1 MSIKG
6 KKIYDQLN
14 LDQPSLN
21 IINNYNEY
29 PNDSIN
35 IDPLIKCIRRL
46 SPNPIKNIISPH
58 SIYYSPLKIRGSVIS
73 SSVSKPNIDVKRL
86 TINNNTNISNYN
98 IYYYNFNLDRI
109 KSEENYL
116 KPNNNKEPEDNVK
129 KKKNYKKKI
138 SIIKEEEE
146 NAPRKNKF
154 SRDYLINHVIKE
166 VHSKSPMNN
175 TKKRNKMTKNET
187 LPRLGDKIK
196 TNPGV
201 FKIEPNGKLK
211 LSEYSVINQIGKGT
225 FGKIYAVKWKK
236 NDKKYALKKELLYN
250 LELVEKRNS
259 IVEIIHD
266 FLEKTNNKGVMN
278 IYSNLWEKNKTEYNY
293 YELMEIGERD
303 WEKEIIARSKS
314 SSYYTE
320 EELFNIASQLI
331 KTLALLQK
339 NRITHRDIKPQ
350 NILIVDGQ
358 YKLCDFGEIRIMK
371 REEGIVVQRIRGS
384 ELYMSPIL
392 FFGLRNGLIQVKHNT
407 YKSDV
412 YSLGMCLLY
421 ASSMH
426 FSGTDEIR
434 EMTDMD
440 QIKETLCKYLGD
452 RYSNKIIS
460 LIHSM
465 LETEELLRPDF
476 ISLEKKLDSYK

>member
-1 MSIKG
+1 MDIKEN
-6 KKIYDQLN
+6 KIYDQLN
-14 LDQPSLN
+14 LEQPSLN
-21 IINNYNEY
+21 IINNINEY

-35 IDPLIKCIRRL
+35 IGPLIKYIRRL
-46 SPNPIKNIISPH
+46 SPNPIKNIISPN

-73 SSVSKPNIDVKRL
+73 SSVSKPNVDVKRL
-86 TINNNTNISNYN
+86 TINNNTSISNYN
-98 IYYYNFNLDRI
+98 IYYYNFNLDKI

-116 KPNNNKEPEDNVK
+116 KPINSKEPEDNVK

-138 SIIKEEEE
+138 SVIKEEEE
-146 NAPRKNKF
+146 HAPRKNKF
-154 SRDYLINHVIKE
+154 NRDYLINHVIKE
-166 VHSKSPMNN
+166 VHSKSPINN
-175 TKKRNKMTKNET
+175 TKKKNKIGKNDKV
-187 LPRLGDKIK
+187 PRLGDKIK
-196 TNPGV
+196 TNPGLL
-201 FKIEPNGKLK
+201 KIEPNGKLK
-211 LSEYSVINQIGKGT
+211 LSEYSEINQIGKGT

-250 LELVEKRNS
+250 LELVEKRNN

-266 FLEKTNNKGVMN
+266 FLEKTNNKGVMT
-278 IYSNLWEKNKTEYNY
+278 IFSNLWEKNKNEYNY

-303 WEKEIIARSKS
+303 WEKEIISRSKS

-320 EELFNIASQLI
+320 NELFNIASQLI

-350 NILIVDGQ
+350 NILIVNGQ

-421 ASSMH
+421 AASMH

-440 QIKETLCKYLGD
+440 QIKETLYKYLRD
-452 RYSNKIIS
+452 RYSNNLIS

>member
-1 MSIKG
+1 MEFKEN
-6 KKIYDQLN
+6 KIIEHLN
-14 LDQPSLN
+14 LDQPSVN
-21 IINNYNEY
+21 IINDFNQY

-35 IDPLIKCIRRL
+35 IAPLIKAIRKF
-46 SPNPIKNIISPH
+46 SPNQIKNIISPA
-58 SIYYSPLKIRGSVIS
+58 SIYYSPLKFRGSVTS
-73 SSVSKPNIDVKRL
+73 SSVSRPTVDVKRL
-86 TINNNTNISNYN
+86 TINNNTNINSFNVIFLGLNNIKNAEDSTKPSNS
-98 IYYYNFNLDRI
+98 
-109 KSEENYL
+109 KM
-116 KPNNNKEPEDNVK
+116 PEDNVK
-129 KKKNYKKKI
+129 KKINIKKKI
-138 SIIKEEEE
+138 SVIKEEEE
-146 NAPRKNKF
+146 HAPRKNKF
-154 SRDYLINHVIKE
+154 NRDYLINHVIKE
-166 VHSKSPMNN
+166 VHSKSPINN
-175 TKKRNKMTKNET
+175 TKKRNKIVKNDT
-187 LPRLGDKIK
+187 VPRLGDKIK
-196 TNPGV
+196 TNPGL

-303 WEKEIIARSKS
+303 WEKEIISRSKS
-314 SSYYTE
+314 NSYYTE

-331 KTLALLQK
+331 ITLALLQK

-350 NILIVDGQ
+350 NILIVNGQ

-421 ASSMH
+421 AASMH

-434 EMTDMD
+434 EMTDME
-440 QIKETLCKYLGD
+440 QINETLYKYLGD
-452 RYSNKIIS
+452 RYSNKLIS
-460 LIHSM
+460 LIHCM

-476 ISLEKKLDSYK
+476 ISLEKKLDNYK

>member
-1 MSIKG
+1 MDIKEN
-6 KKIYDQLN
+6 KIYDQLN

-21 IINNYNEY
+21 IINNINEY

-35 IDPLIKCIRRL
+35 IDPLIKYIRRL
-46 SPNPIKNIISPH
+46 SPNPIKNIISPN
-58 SIYYSPLKIRGSVIS
+58 SFYYSPLKIRGSVMS
-73 SSVSKPNIDVKRL
+73 SSVSKPNFDVKRL

-98 IYYYNFNLDRI
+98 IYYYNFNLDKI
-109 KSEENYL
+109 KSEENFL
-116 KPNNNKEPEDNVK
+116 KPINSKEPEDNVK
-129 KKKNYKKKI
+129 KKKNYNKKI
-138 SIIKEEEE
+138 NVIKEEEE
-146 NAPRKNKF
+146 YAPRKNKF
-154 SRDYLINHVIKE
+154 NRDYLINHVIKE
-166 VHSKSPMNN
+166 IHSKSPTNN
-175 TKKRNKMTKNET
+175 TKKRNKIVKNDT
-187 LPRLGDKIK
+187 VPRLGDKIK
-196 TNPGV
+196 TNPGLL
-201 FKIEPNGKLK
+201 KIEPNGKLK

-278 IYSNLWEKNKTEYNY
+278 IYSNLWEKNKAEYNY

-303 WEKEIIARSKS
+303 WEKEIISRSKS
-314 SSYYTE
+314 SSFYTE

-421 ASSMH
+421 AASMH

-440 QIKETLCKYLGD
+440 QIKETLYKYLGD
-452 RYSNKIIS
+452 RYSSKLIS
-460 LIHSM
+460 LIHIM

>member
-1 MSIKG
+1 MDIKEN
-6 KKIYDQLN
+6 KIYDQLN

-21 IINNYNEY
+21 IINNINEY

-35 IDPLIKCIRRL
+35 IDPLIKYIRRL
-46 SPNPIKNIISPH
+46 SPNPIKNIISPN
-58 SIYYSPLKIRGSVIS
+58 SFYYSPLKIRGSVIS
-73 SSVSKPNIDVKRL
+73 SSVSKPNVDVKRL
-86 TINNNTNISNYN
+86 TINNNTSISNYN
-98 IYYYNFNLDRI
+98 IYYYNFNLEKI

-116 KPNNNKEPEDNVK
+116 KPINSKEPEDNVK

-138 SIIKEEEE
+138 SMIKEEEE
-146 NAPRKNKF
+146 HAPRKNKF
-154 SRDYLINHVIKE
+154 NRDFLINHVIKE
-166 VHSKSPMNN
+166 VDSKTPINN
-175 TKKRNKMTKNET
+175 TKKKNKLGKNDT
-187 LPRLGDKIK
+187 APRLGDKIK
-196 TNPGV
+196 TNPGLLN
-201 FKIEPNGKLK
+201 IEPNGKLK
-211 LSEYSVINQIGKGT
+211 LSEYSVLNQIGKGT

-266 FLEKTNNKGVMN
+266 FLDKTNNKGV
-278 IYSNLWEKNKTEYNY
+278 IKIFSNLWEKNKNEYNY

-314 SSYYTE
+314 NSYYTE
-320 EELFNIASQLI
+320 NELFNIASQLI

-350 NILIVDGQ
+350 NILIVNGQ

-421 ASSMH
+421 AASMH

-434 EMTDMD
+434 EMTDME

-452 RYSNKIIS
+452 RYSNNLIS

-476 ISLEKKLDSYK
+476 ISLEKKLSSYR